1 MRSFGFGS
9 GLKLVLTVIGLALA
23 AGPLTAGEVSLTQT
37 AKGIDVTIDGQ
48 AFTSFSA
55 SKEFAKPFFL
65 PVRAAD
71 GTAVTRVLENPED
84 HPHHKGM
91 WFSLDEVNGL
101 NFWAE
106 KARIETK
113 SFEIVKA
120 KGNPAV
126 LKYVAHWL
134 GEDGQP
140 LLEEA
145 TETRIFDNRMFAFSF
160 ELKAVSK
167 AVHFEDTKEGM
178 FGIRLP
184 NGMREKETGKVVN
197 AEGLKTTKECWG
209 KESPWVDYYG
219 ELSGKTY
226 GVTLFDHPDNFRKS
240 RYHVR
245 DYGLFTLSPF
255 GPNTYTNGKEPEAPV
270 TLQPGEKVRLRYGLY
285 VHMGTTEEGRVAE
298 TYKSYLDS
306 SK

>member
-1 MRSFGFGS
+1 MRCFGR
-9 GLKLVLTVIGLALA
+9 GLALA
-23 AGPLTAGEVSLTQT
+23 LVAMACFVAVNGVKAGEVGLTAT
-37 AKGIDVTIDGQ
+37 AKGIDVTIDG
-48 AFTSFSA
+48 APFTTFSA
-55 SKEFAKPFFL
+55 SKEYAKPFFL

-71 GTAVTRVLENPED
+71 GTAVTRVLDNPED
-84 HPHHKGM
+84 HPHHKGV

-106 KARIETK
+106 KARIETQ
-113 SFEIVKA
+113 SFEVVKG

-134 GEDGQP
+134 GDDGQP

-145 TETRIFDNRMFAFSF
+145 TEVRIFDNRMFAFSF

-167 AVHFEDTKEGM
+167 AVHFEDTKEGL

-197 AEGLKTTKECWG
+197 AEGLKSTKECWG

-219 ELSGKTY
+219 ELGGKTY
-226 GVTLFDHPDNFRKS
+226 GVTLFDHPENFRKS

-245 DYGLFTLSPF
+245 DYGLFSMSPF
-255 GPNTYTNGKEPEAPV
+255 GPNTYSNGKEPEAPV

-285 VHMGTTEEGRVAE
+285 VHTGTTEEGRVAE
-298 TYKSYLDS
+298 TYKGYLEG